1 MKKISYAD
9 NILLKSLCNN
19 LGSYLEQKKD
29 PAFPKERIE
38 AYTNKIRS
46 RANGYWQLSE
56 GKNIFLD
63 ALNVICDLLKKNATP
78 SEMNAV
84 YYEFTNVMANV
95 SKKCR
100 VTFLAQEYAVWPSLR
115 GVYEAMLKDKRFEVQ
130 FVYVPFHHQN
140 STGRDNSV
148 DLYKSDGISVVRY
161 DEYDFGTDNP
171 DIVFFAK
178 PYGSTIPK
186 QYYIGEVEKI
196 IDRTVYIPYGM
207 EANYKLVLYGF
218 QHYLHYRVWRHIVYG
233 QYVKQVGEKYGYR
246 NGENIV
252 VWGHPKMDYFLTEHK
267 SVIPNEWV
275 QKINGRHVICWCPHH
290 TILPGK
296 EHVSTWLDYQKI
308 IFDWIKEHQDIVLLW
323 RPHPLLFGALVNNKY
338 MTQGQLDEFLE
349 EKKKQDNIIFDDYS
363 DYHAAF
369 EVSDAMITDG
379 TSFSIEYLGTGKPLM
394 LTTPDISQ
402 YYNYKEA
409 QKGLYVGDS
418 VDSIIEFLENISMD
432 KDPKKLARKKYTK
445 NTIFLPKDKTIS
457 EYIADNILRDLVEDQ
472 ILLAERLY
480 K

>member
-1 MKKISYAD
+1 MV
-9 NILLKSLCNN
+9 
-19 LGSYLEQKKD
+19 G
-29 PAFPKERIE
+29 
-38 AYTNKIRS
+38 
-46 RANGYWQLSE
+46 LS
-56 GKNIFLD
+56 
-63 ALNVICDLLKKNATP
+63 
-78 SEMNAV
+78 
-84 YYEFTNVMANV
+84 
-95 SKKCR
+95 
-100 VTFLAQEYAVWPSLR
+100 
-115 GVYEAMLKDKRFEVQ
+115 
-130 FVYVPFHHQN
+130 
-140 STGRDNSV
+140 
-148 DLYKSDGISVVRY
+148 
-161 DEYDFGTDNP
+161 
-171 DIVFFAK
+171 
-178 PYGSTIPK
+178 
-186 QYYIGEVEKI
+186 
-196 IDRTVYIPYGM
+196 
-207 EANYKLVLYGF
+207 
-218 QHYLHYRVWRHIVYG
+218 
-233 QYVKQVGEKYGYR
+233 
-246 NGENIV
+246 
-252 VWGHPKMDYFLTEHK
+252 
-267 SVIPNEWV
+267 
-275 QKINGRHVICWCPHH
+275 
-290 TILPGK
+290 
-296 EHVSTWLDYQKI
+296 KI

-457 EYIADNILRDLVEDQ
+457 EYIADNILRDLVEEQ

>member
-1 MKKISYAD
+1 MKQISYAD

-19 LGSYLEQKKD
+19 LSSYLEQKKD

-38 AYTNKIRS
+38 AYINKIKS

-56 GKNIFLD
+56 GKSIFLD
-63 ALNVICDLLKKNATP
+63 ALNVICDLLKNNATP

-100 VTFLAQEYAVWPSLR
+100 VTFLAQEYAVWPSLC
-115 GVYEAMLKDKRFEVQ
+115 GVYDAMLKDNSFEVKV
-130 FVYVPFHHQN
+130 VYVPFHHPN
-140 STGRDNSV
+140 LKINDNNLDSYRADNV
-148 DLYKSDGISVVRY
+148 PIITHEKYSLS
-161 DEYDFGTDNP
+161 EDNP

-178 PYGSTIPK
+178 PYNLIPQ
-186 QYYIGEVEKI
+186 QYIINEVEKL
-196 IDRTVYIPYGM
+196 IDKTVYIPYGM
-207 EANYKLVLYGF
+207 EANYKLVFYGF

-233 QYVKQVGEKYGYR
+233 QYVKQVGKKYGYR

-252 VWGHPKMDYFLTEHK
+252 VWGHPKMDYFLNGRK
-267 SVIPNEWV
+267 VAIPNDWL
-275 QKINGRHVICWCPHH
+275 QKINGRRVVCWCPHH

-296 EHVSTWLDYQKI
+296 EHVSTWLDYQEI
-308 IFDWIKEHQDIVLLW
+308 IFDWIKKHPEIVLLW

-349 EKKKQDNIIFDDYS
+349 EKKNQDNIIFDDYS

-369 EVSDAMITDG
+369 EISDAMITDG

-394 LTTPDISQ
+394 LTTSDISQ

-409 QKGLYVGDS
+409 QKGLYIGDS
-418 VDSIIEFLENISMD
+418 SNSVIKFLENMSMD
-432 KDPKKLARKKYTK
+432 KDPKKLARKEYTK
-445 NTIFLPKDKTIS
+445 KTVFLPNNKTIS
-457 EYIADNILRDLVEDQ
+457 EYITDNILHDLVDEQ
-472 ILLAERLY
+472 KLLAERLC

>member
-1 MKKISYAD
+1 MRQISYAD
-9 NILLKSLCNN
+9 NILLRDLCNN
-19 LGSYLEQKKD
+19 LKVYLEQKKD
-29 PAFPKERIE
+29 PAFPKGRIE
-38 AYTNKIRS
+38 AYINKIKN

-63 ALNVICDLLKKNATP
+63 ALNVICDLLNNNATP
-78 SEMNAV
+78 PEMNAV
-84 YYEFTNVMANV
+84 YYEYTNVMANV

-100 VTFLAQEYAVWPSLR
+100 VTFLAQEYAAWPSLR
-115 GVYEAMLKDKRFEVQ
+115 GVYDTMLKDNRFEAQV
-130 FVYVPFHHQN
+130 VYVPFHHPNLKINNN
-140 STGRDNSV
+140 SL
-148 DLYKSDGISVVRY
+148 DLYKADDIPIITHEKYSLS
-161 DEYDFGTDNP
+161 EDNP

-178 PYGSTIPK
+178 PYNLIPK
-186 QYYIGEVEKI
+186 QYTINEVEKI
-196 IDRTVYIPYGM
+196 IDKTVYIPYGM
-207 EANYKLVLYGF
+207 EANYKLVLYSF

-252 VWGHPKMDYFLTEHK
+252 VLGHPKMDYFLTEHK

-275 QKINGRHVICWCPHH
+275 QKVNGRHVICWCPHH

-296 EHVSTWLDYQKI
+296 EHVSTWLDYQEI
-308 IFDWIKEHQDIVLLW
+308 IFDWIKKHQEIVLLW
-323 RPHPLLFGALVNNKY
+323 RSHPLLFGALVNNKY
-338 MTQGQLDEFLE
+338 MTQKQLDEFLE

-394 LTTPDISQ
+394 LTIPDISQ
-402 YYNYKEA
+402 YYNHQEA
-409 QKGLYVGDS
+409 QKGLYIGDS
-418 VDSIIEFLENISMD
+418 VDSVIKFLENISME
-432 KDPKKLARKKYTK
+432 KDPKKLARKEYTK
-445 NTIFLPKDKTIS
+445 KTIFIPKDKTIS
-457 EYIADNILRDLVEDQ
+457 EYIADNILRDLVEEQ
-472 ILLAERLY
+472 KLLAERLC